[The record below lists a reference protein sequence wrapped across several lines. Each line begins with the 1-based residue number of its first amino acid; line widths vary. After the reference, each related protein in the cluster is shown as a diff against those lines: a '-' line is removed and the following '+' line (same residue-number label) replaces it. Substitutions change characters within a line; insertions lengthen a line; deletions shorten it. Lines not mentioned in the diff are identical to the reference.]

1 MRHIEESPKPR
12 APQHV
17 IDTLREV
24 DRILSMESAGFS
36 KEVKDEIRLWVETW
50 SRYPI
55 QEVLAWA
62 EGGRGRV
69 ESVSYGQRF
78 VSSPRTDRP

>member
-1 MRHIEESPKPR
+1 MRHIVKSPKPR

-24 DRILSMESAGFS
+24 DRILSMESAGFP
-36 KEVKDEIRLWVETW
+36 KETKDAIRLWLETW

-55 QEVLAWA
+55 QEVIAWA
-62 EGGRGRV
+62 EGSGGRV
-69 ESVSYGQRF
+69 ESVGYGQRF
-78 VSSPRTDRP
+78 VSSTVE